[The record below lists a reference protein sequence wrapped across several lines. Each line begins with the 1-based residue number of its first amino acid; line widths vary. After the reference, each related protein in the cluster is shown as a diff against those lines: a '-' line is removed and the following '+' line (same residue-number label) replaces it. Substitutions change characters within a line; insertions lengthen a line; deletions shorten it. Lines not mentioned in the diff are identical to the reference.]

1 MVAKLIVTADTNLL
15 EPMDRVEAGAGGSSA
30 QEHHRFLL
38 TFQEIQQLS
47 EEMLLSLLLGAG
59 FFNLTDAFWKSDYVM
74 MDVELIFAC
83 LCFVSVLAL
92 AGVLCYL

>member
-1 MVAKLIVTADTNLL
+1 M
-15 EPMDRVEAGAGGSSA
+15 
-30 QEHHRFLL
+30 
-38 TFQEIQQLS
+38 
-47 EEMLLSLLLGAG
+47 LLGAG
-59 FFNLTDAFWKSDYVM
+59 FFKLTDAFWKSDYVM